1 VVEAKECRGQ
11 PYIKMKMLHR
21 LVGCSKVECSFSL
34 ASSESQFF
42 VCVWAIGKSD
52 VVVLAWPFGY
62 LSAQQ
67 IQASAQQKA
76 LEASACWKDFFF
88 TSD

>member
-1 VVEAKECRGQ
+1 
-11 PYIKMKMLHR
+11 
-21 LVGCSKVECSFSL
+21 
-34 ASSESQFF
+34 

-52 VVVLAWPFGY
+52 VVALAWPFGY

-88 TSD
+88 LPVISGLISAKGHYEYSAPSTFFTFFEKPF